1 MFEVRRASMT
11 RAFALAVAA
20 LVITA
25 PPVDAQ
31 GDGHD
36 HDHGSGSGHRLTE
49 QYRWRDAEGRL
60 MAYYSAALAFSP
72 VSAPRA
78 MTPGAIRIGLE
89 ASYLPPLSEAQR
101 SAGFS
106 KTETTNFSPVLPR
119 PRLAIGLP
127 KGISVEASWVPPVKA
142 FGATANL
149 VSGAISKSFA
159 VRTDILLTP
168 RLSGITGSVRGP
180 ITCND
185 EMTTRTEG
193 DLLFYEHVCHDM
205 ESEDRFE
212 PRALNGEVVASRS
225 MRDGAL
231 SPYLGIGVM
240 NEWDRFDVGVRFSDG
255 SIDPNHPILEM
266 NLTRAY
272 GFLGATWAGPRRSA
286 ITGELFY
293 APGSLLTARFQASM
307 LLRGS

>member
-1 MFEVRRASMT
+1 MT
-11 RAFALAVAA
+11 RALALAVAA

-25 PPVDAQ
+25 SPVDAQ

-36 HDHGSGSGHRLTE
+36 HEHGSGSGHRLTE

-78 MTPGAIRIGLE
+78 LAPGAIRIGLE

-106 KTETTNFSPVLPR
+106 KTETTNFTSVLPR
-119 PRLAIGLP
+119 PRLAVGLP
-127 KGISVEASWVPPVKA
+127 MGISLEGSWIPPVNA

-149 VSGAISKSFA
+149 FSVALSKSFA
-159 VRTDILLTP
+159 VRNDFLLTP
-168 RLSGITGSVRGP
+168 RFSGTTGSVRGP

-185 EMTTRTEG
+185 EMSTRSDG

-212 PRALNGEVVASRS
+212 PTTLSGELVASRS
-225 MRDGAL
+225 MRGGAL

-240 NEWDRFDVGVRFSDG
+240 NERDRFDIGVRYSDG
-255 SIDPNHPILEM
+255 SIDPNHPILTM
-266 NLTRAY
+266 TLTRGY

-307 LLRGS
+307 LLRAGS